1 LFIETQF
8 LDVILNRSSIITMG
22 ANPLIEWVECS
33 NKWGHLCTLA
43 IKEFFMKRRDF
54 LATVIAAVISIA
66 FPVKL
71 EKIEIRDGWI
81 LRESDRK

>member
-1 LFIETQF
+1 
-8 LDVILNRSSIITMG
+8 
-22 ANPLIEWVECS
+22 
-33 NKWGHLCTLA
+33 
-43 IKEFFMKRRDF
+43 MKRRDF
-54 LATVIAAVISIA
+54 LATVIAVVISIA